1 MGKKSGR
8 AGKAVPPAASKKP
21 QDADIAD
28 PGKVAG
34 IKAEQRQT
42 KSGKYGSQKVKPHKP
57 PAEPETEIVADNGP
71 GGKMAKE
78 KIQEREEEKTTSWI
92 EIELV
97 GEDNEGIPGETYR
110 ITLPDDSVAEGT
122 LDEKGLARVEGF
134 EKGTCKVCFPN
145 LDKEAWEKI

>member
-1 MGKKSGR
+1 MGKKSGK

-21 QDADIAD
+21 EDADIAD
-28 PGKVAG
+28 PGKIAE
-34 IKAEQRQT
+34 IKAEQQQT
-42 KSGKYGSQKVKPHKP
+42 ESGKYGSQKVKPFKP
-57 PAEPETEIVADNGP
+57 PAEPEAEVVEESGP
-71 GGKMAKE
+71 AGKPAKE
-78 KIQEREEEKTTSWI
+78 GRQEEEKKTSWI

-97 GEDNEGIPGETYR
+97 GEDNEPIPGEKYR

-134 EKGTCKVCFPN
+134 EKGTCKVCFPD